1 MLALTL
7 AERLPKL
14 DAASLTLPQVTR
26 TLLAK
31 DAQSLAANPPTDPD
45 ALAVAL
51 RDVLAP
57 LATEPRPH
65 TAWTLTPESTPADL
79 AALEPLLAQA
89 PDLAAPLADVTRRL
103 IDPAK
108 SAPAYAPLAADTSR
122 RVLDAAALPL
132 SPPAWLPPPSR
143 AAAVAQLTEAVRR
156 LADEP
161 QSLEPTQRLR
171 RLALL
176 ARLAAALNTQRGPA
190 ASRAQQSFTRLVIL
204 GTPADPRARE
214 PELRRLDT
222 LARATELFPRRDLL
236 RDEKRLARQFR
247 PAHRVMLELARLSE
261 ADLLE
266 VLPAAL
272 DAENPD
278 EAINTPRFIAA
289 LAAHTRRLDD
299 LESVVRASDAI
310 LAAQGPMPTPNPT
323 VKPDPSARD
332 EYKPVAE
339 RLLAFARVAY
349 DLAQRDDPISREQ
362 LDAALQRVRNL
373 AADTDAFVAMP
384 AEDELRAVV
393 SGKAPPGWADAV
405 GDHAPA
411 LLASLNADREAWLKG
426 WAHPDKHPHELGARL
441 AHLRAL
447 LILVSDAAAVRTIT
461 VAAGAPSANSWPG
474 WEMSSETLKAL
485 STNLDAAVSAACK
498 DPSDAALSRLRA
510 DFAPALLAGRLARVL
525 PLAARP
531 WPDELLA
538 GAAPANILL
547 HDRLN
552 DLANVC
558 RQAAELVALGDAAPR
573 SLRVSTND
581 LARACLDEAPEVLEA
596 QLAEPAV
603 SPSP

>member
-1 MLALTL
+1 
-7 AERLPKL
+7 
-14 DAASLTLPQVTR
+14 VTR

-31 DAQSLAANPPTDPD
+31 DAQALAANPPTDPD

-65 TAWTLTPESTPADL
+65 TAWTFAPEDTPADL
-79 AALEPLLAQA
+79 AALEPLLAHA
-89 PDLAAPLADVTRRL
+89 PDLAAPLADVSRRL

-108 SAPAYAPLAADTSR
+108 SAPAYAPLAAETLR

-132 SPPAWLPPPSR
+132 APPAWLPPPSR
-143 AAAVAQLTEAVRR
+143 AAALAQLTEAVRR

-161 QSLEPTQRLR
+161 QSLGPTQQLR

-190 ASRAQQSFTRLVIL
+190 ASRAQQSFTRLVTL
-204 GTPADPRARE
+204 GTPTDPRARE

-222 LARATELFPRRDLL
+222 LVRAAELFPRRDLL

-261 ADLLE
+261 SDLLE

-278 EAINTPRFIAA
+278 EALNAPRLIAA

-299 LESVVRASDAI
+299 LEAVVRASDSI
-310 LAAQGPMPTPNPT
+310 LAAQGPIPTPNPT

-349 DLAQRDDPISREQ
+349 DFAQRDDPMSREQ
-362 LDAALQRVRNL
+362 LDAALQRVRSL
-373 AADTDAFVAMP
+373 AADTAAFVVMP
-384 AEDELRAVV
+384 AEDDLRASV
-393 SGKAPPGWADAV
+393 SGKPQPGWADAV
-405 GDHAPA
+405 GDQAPA

-426 WAHPDKHPHELGARL
+426 WAHPDKHPHEIGARL
-441 AHLRAL
+441 ARLRTL
-447 LILVSDAAAVRTIT
+447 LVLVADAAAVRAIT
-461 VAAGAPSANSWPG
+461 VTPGAPSANHWPG

-485 STNLDAAVSAACK
+485 SSNLDAAVRAVCR
-498 DPSDAALSRLRA
+498 DPSDTALARLRA
-510 DFAPALLAGRLARVL
+510 DFAHVLLAGRLARTL
-525 PLAARP
+525 PAPVRP

-538 GAAPANILL
+538 GAPPPNILL
-547 HDRLN
+547 RDRLD
-552 DLANVC
+552 DLARVC
-558 RQAAELVALGDAAPR
+558 RQAAELAALGDSAPR
-573 SLRVSTND
+573 GLRVSTND
-581 LARACLDEAPEVLEA
+581 LARACLDEVPLISVARSS
-596 QLAEPAV
+596 EPGV
-603 SPSP
+603 TPSP